1 MLGTDCAVNAH
12 PFLTVPAFPHM
23 DMSLS
28 RSFCGALVPSSAGAV
43 ITDLHTHVYFEPLD
57 LLGTVVRWG

>member
-1 MLGTDCAVNAH
+1 MLGTDCAVNAN

-28 RSFCGALVPSSAGAV
+28 RSFYGALVPSNAGAV
-43 ITDLHTHVYFEPLD
+43 ITYLDTHMYFEPLD
-57 LLGTVVRWG
+57 LPGTVVRWG